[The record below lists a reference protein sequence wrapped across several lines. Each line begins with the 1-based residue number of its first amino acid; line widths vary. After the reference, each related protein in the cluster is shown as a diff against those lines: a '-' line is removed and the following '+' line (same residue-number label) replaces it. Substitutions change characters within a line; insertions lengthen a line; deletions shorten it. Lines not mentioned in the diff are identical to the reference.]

1 MNLTKI
7 LIETSERRV
16 SKAPSRSALSLLK
29 QELSGSQS
37 EAMAIDSLL
46 EEALSNNGK
55 NPFDKNL
62 ISLVREYN
70 CKDISGDLR
79 RKIRNLL
86 EKINAGEDSPF
97 HLMMLRITL
106 RSKRK
111 QLEKQQGSPPG
122 TPASSDDEYEESDEF
137 DPEHVFSNKD
147 EEEDEDNP
155 EDDSSNHMLERCLIS
170 TKASLSSDSEND
182 EDVSPVAFINEA
194 TEQHPN
200 LYFTE
205 QTRKSCIISPINKEK
220 ILKAER
226 NMSDVAKAPK
236 PFKKIVKAD
245 QVIVLDD
252 EALQN
257 NLKNHKNIQ
266 KIKEQNLVDPR
277 VLEGLSMVTKRGPA
291 IPAINN
297 KQNRSAFKS
306 YTTKEKKLKV
316 DSNMLHVAKTPKSFE
331 KNIKADQ
338 VTVTE
343 DKALKTKFKKNKIQ

>member
-1 MNLTKI
+1 MSDKLISPTVFNLIKIFSKLIFKTMDLTKI

-46 EEALSNNGK
+46 EEALSNNGQ

-86 EKINAGEDSPF
+86 EKIKAGEDPPF

-155 EDDSSNHMLERCLIS
+155 EDDSSNHMFERCLVS
-170 TKASLSSDSEND
+170 TSASLSSDSEDD
-182 EDVSPVAFINEA
+182 EDVSPVSFINEA

-200 LYFTE
+200 SYFTE
-205 QTRKSCIISPINKEK
+205 QTRKSCIFNYK
-220 ILKAER
+220 
-226 NMSDVAKAPK
+226 
-236 PFKKIVKAD
+236 
-245 QVIVLDD
+245 
-252 EALQN
+252 
-257 NLKNHKNIQ
+257 
-266 KIKEQNLVDPR
+266 
-277 VLEGLSMVTKRGPA
+277 
-291 IPAINN
+291 
-297 KQNRSAFKS
+297 
-306 YTTKEKKLKV
+306 
-316 DSNMLHVAKTPKSFE
+316 
-331 KNIKADQ
+331 
-338 VTVTE
+338 
-343 DKALKTKFKKNKIQ
+343 